1 MTFPTD
7 GFSATPLAE
16 QPTALTRILWG
27 NSSYFVICSL
37 QITPYFLLLSTF
49 SSQYWRTIAVIFM
62 PLKIVNYHLETSR
75 STTCR
80 PRDFSCTPRYAKHGN
95 HYFVHLVSSENE
107 IYWFD
112 NCEIVLHLGLLD
124 AGVVFSIELMEP

>member
-1 MTFPTD
+1 
-7 GFSATPLAE
+7 
-16 QPTALTRILWG
+16 
-27 NSSYFVICSL
+27 
-37 QITPYFLLLSTF
+37 
-49 SSQYWRTIAVIFM
+49 M

-75 STTCR
+75 TTTRR

-107 IYWFD
+107 IHWFD

-124 AGVVFSIELMEP
+124 AGVVFSLELMEP